1 LSHPGAIELP
11 GLRNLVKVM
20 QMKSTVI
27 RCHCGQR
34 IVAKDVLQRSWYVR
48 VFGPSFMYLKF
59 RCSRCK
65 RLGEKFVE
73 QDKWDDTI
81 LRDIP
86 SEMSLDEKK
95 RFDKLGRIS
104 VDEEIDFHFAL
115 DDPEVLR
122 GASPE
127 GTDERE

>member
-1 LSHPGAIELP
+1 MRTTA
-11 GLRNLVKVM
+11 
-20 QMKSTVI
+20 I

-65 RLGEKFVE
+65 RLGEKFIE
-73 QDKWDDTI
+73 QDKWDDSI

-86 SEMSLDEKK
+86 SEITVDEKK
-95 RFDKLGRIS
+95 RLERLGRIS
-104 VDEEIDFHFAL
+104 VDEQIEFHFAL
-115 DDPEVLR
+115 DDPESLR
-122 GASPE
+122 NMSGGS
-127 GTDERE
+127 G

>member
-1 LSHPGAIELP
+1 MSI
-11 GLRNLVKVM
+11 R
-20 QMKSTVI
+20 TTTI

-65 RLGEKFVE
+65 RLGEKFIE

-86 SEMSLDEKK
+86 SELSIDEKK
-95 RFDKLGRIS
+95 RFDKMGVIT
-104 VDEEIDFHFAL
+104 VDEEIDFHFSLEDAGAL
-115 DDPEVLR
+115 
-122 GASPE
+122 SPITQE
-127 GTDERE
+127 FEQ

>member
-1 LSHPGAIELP
+1 
-11 GLRNLVKVM
+11 
-20 QMKSTVI
+20 MKATAI

-34 IVAKDVLQRSWYVR
+34 IVTKDVLQRSWYVR
-48 VFGPSFMYLKF
+48 VFGPSFMYLKY

-65 RLGEKFVE
+65 RMGEKFVE

-95 RFDKLGRIS
+95 RFDRMGRIC

-115 DDPEVLR
+115 DDPTTLDHAKGDVKTAE
-122 GASPE
+122 E
-127 GTDERE
+127 D

>member
-1 LSHPGAIELP
+1 
-11 GLRNLVKVM
+11 
-20 QMKSTVI
+20 MKTTAI

-59 RCSRCK
+59 RCARCK

-73 QDKWDDTI
+73 QDKWDDSI

-86 SEMSLDEKK
+86 AEMTLDEK
-95 RFDKLGRIS
+95 RQFDKLGRIS
-104 VDEEIDFHFAL
+104 VDEAIDIHFAL
-115 DDPEVLR
+115 DDPGTLRALR
-122 GASPE
+122 GQVPDPE
-127 GTDERE
+127 EEAVDD

>member
-1 LSHPGAIELP
+1 
-11 GLRNLVKVM
+11 
-20 QMKSTVI
+20 MKTTVI

-48 VFGPSFMYLKF
+48 VFGPSFMYLKY

-65 RLGEKFVE
+65 RLGEKFIE

-86 SEMSLDEKK
+86 AEMSLDEKK

-115 DDPEVLR
+115 DDPEILKDSS
-122 GASPE
+122 GDNEPE
-127 GTDERE
+127 NGPPR

>member
-1 LSHPGAIELP
+1 MRTTA
-11 GLRNLVKVM
+11 
-20 QMKSTVI
+20 I

-65 RLGEKFVE
+65 RMGEKFVE
-73 QDKWDDTI
+73 QDKWDDSI

-95 RFDKLGRIS
+95 RFDQLGTIS
-104 VDEEIDFHFAL
+104 VDEEIEFHFAL
-115 DDPEVLR
+115 D
-122 GASPE
+122 SPDILNRLKP
-127 GTDERE
+127 DE

>member
-1 LSHPGAIELP
+1 MRTTA
-11 GLRNLVKVM
+11 
-20 QMKSTVI
+20 I

-48 VFGPSFMYLKF
+48 VFGPSFMYLKY

-73 QDKWDDTI
+73 QDKWDDSI

-86 SEMSLDEKK
+86 SEMSLDEKR
-95 RFDKLGRIS
+95 RFDKMGRIS
-104 VDEEIDFHFAL
+104 VDEEIDFHFSL
-115 DDPEVLR
+115 EGPEGLR
-122 GASPE
+122 GL
-127 GTDERE
+127 GRDEDG

>member
-1 LSHPGAIELP
+1 MTVS
-11 GLRNLVKVM
+11 
-20 QMKSTVI
+20 MKTTAI

-65 RLGEKFVE
+65 RVSERFIE
-73 QDKWDDTI
+73 QEKWDDAI

-86 SEMSLDEKK
+86 SEMTSEEKK
-95 RFDKLGRIS
+95 RFDGLGKIS
-104 VDEEIDFHFAL
+104 VDEEIDFHFEIEKPDTL
-115 DDPEVLR
+115 KDLSKLFE
-122 GASPE
+122 
-127 GTDERE
+127 

>member
-1 LSHPGAIELP
+1 MRA
-11 GLRNLVKVM
+11 
-20 QMKSTVI
+20 TAI

-34 IVAKDVLQRSWYVR
+34 IVSKDVLQRNWYVR
-48 VFGPSFMYLKF
+48 VFGPSFMYLKY

-73 QDKWDDTI
+73 QDKWDDSI

-86 SEMSLDEKK
+86 SEISLDERK
-95 RFDKLGRIS
+95 RFERLGKIS

-115 DDPEVLR
+115 ENPEVLR
-122 GASPE
+122 KAKPE
-127 GTDERE
+127 EDV

>member
-1 LSHPGAIELP
+1 
-11 GLRNLVKVM
+11 
-20 QMKSTVI
+20 MKTTAI

-65 RLGEKFVE
+65 RLGERFIE
-73 QDKWDDTI
+73 QEKWDDSI

-86 SEMSLDEKK
+86 SELTSDEKK
-95 RFDKLGRIS
+95 RFQALGKIT
-104 VDEEIDFHFAL
+104 VDEEIDFHFELEKPEAL
-115 DDPEVLR
+115 KGLTRKTE
-122 GASPE
+122 
-127 GTDERE
+127 

>member
-1 LSHPGAIELP
+1 LS
-11 GLRNLVKVM
+11 
-20 QMKSTVI
+20 MKTTAI

-65 RLGEKFVE
+65 RMGEKFIE
-73 QDKWDDTI
+73 QDKWDDAI

-86 SEMSLDEKK
+86 SELSGEEKK
-95 RFDKLGRIS
+95 RFEKLGKIS
-104 VDEEIDFHFAL
+104 VDEEIDFHFELDQPEAL
-115 DDPEVLR
+115 KKLAAMFE
-122 GASPE
+122 
-127 GTDERE
+127 

>member
-1 LSHPGAIELP
+1 
-11 GLRNLVKVM
+11 
-20 QMKSTVI
+20 MKTTAI

-34 IVAKDVLQRSWYVR
+34 IVAKDVLHRSWYVR

-65 RLGEKFVE
+65 RLGEKFIE

-86 SEMSLDEKK
+86 SELSIDEKK
-95 RFDKLGRIS
+95 RFDKLGAIS
-104 VDEEIDFHFAL
+104 VEEQIDFHFSLEEPETLSAL
-115 DDPEVLR
+115 
-122 GASPE
+122 G
-127 GTDERE
+127 ERRET

>member
-1 LSHPGAIELP
+1 MSVSIKTSA
-11 GLRNLVKVM
+11 
-20 QMKSTVI
+20 I

-65 RLGEKFVE
+65 RLGEKFIE
-73 QDKWDDTI
+73 QDKWDDSI

-86 SEMSLDEKK
+86 AEISMDEKK
-95 RFDKLGRIS
+95 RFDRLGKIS
-104 VDEEIDFHFAL
+104 IDEQIEFHFAM
-115 DDPEVLR
+115 DDPDTLR
-122 GASPE
+122 SSGQD
-127 GTDERE
+127 GG

>member
-1 LSHPGAIELP
+1 
-11 GLRNLVKVM
+11 
-20 QMKSTVI
+20 MKTTCI

-34 IVAKDVLQRSWYVR
+34 IVGKDVLQRSWYVR

-73 QDKWDDTI
+73 QDKWDDSI

-86 SEMSLDEKK
+86 SEVATDERK
-95 RFDKLGRIS
+95 RFDRLGRIS
-104 VDEEIDFHFAL
+104 VDEEVEFHFAL
-115 DDPEVLR
+115 ENSDVLR
-122 GASPE
+122 SLNSE
-127 GTDERE
+127 FER